1 MSFEIIDN
9 GIQVGLF
16 LLFALFSLI
25 QGLHMQNRRF
35 LILAGTYAS
44 FSMGTLYYLLY
55 LVIMGKVPQ
64 VFYVSEMAWMASY
77 LFLLA
82 LCLMETRRYRGK
94 LDVLVLELTI
104 VEAAMVIG
112 WKILGPSY
120 PFTIAFAL
128 VTACIFYYA
137 LLGYRMEKRMLMLA
151 MVLVIVWQLLLYIV
165 SVFTTEYTH
174 FNLYFAVDFLLMAT
188 MCSLFLWLK
197 KEECK

>member
-94 LDVLVLELTI
+94 LDVLVLGLTI

-120 PFTIAFAL
+120 PFTVAFAL

>member
-94 LDVLVLELTI
+94 LDVLVLGLTI

-120 PFTIAFAL
+120 PFTVAFAL

-137 LLGYRMEKRMLMLA
+137 LLGYRMEKRMLMVA

-165 SVFTTEYTH
+165 SVFTTGYTH

-188 MCSLFLWLK
+188 MCSLFFWLK

>member
-16 LLFALFSLI
+16 LLCALFSLI

-77 LFLLA
+77 LFLMA

-94 LDVLVLELTI
+94 LDVLVLGLTI

-165 SVFTTEYTH
+165 SVFTTGYTH

-188 MCSLFLWLK
+188 MCSLFFWLK

>member
-94 LDVLVLELTI
+94 LDVLVLGLTI

-120 PFTIAFAL
+120 PFTVAFAL

-137 LLGYRMEKRMLMLA
+137 LLDYRMEKRMLMLA

-165 SVFTTEYTH
+165 SVFTTGYTH

>member
-94 LDVLVLELTI
+94 LDVLVLGLTI

>member
-94 LDVLVLELTI
+94 LDVLVLGLTI

-165 SVFTTEYTH
+165 SVFTTGYTH

-188 MCSLFLWLK
+188 MCSLFFWLK

>member
-35 LILAGTYAS
+35 LMLAGTYAS

-94 LDVLVLELTI
+94 LDVWVLGLTI

-120 PFTIAFAL
+120 PFTIAFAV

-137 LLGYRMEKRMLMLA
+137 LLDYRMEKRMLMLA

-165 SVFTTEYTH
+165 SVFTTGYTH

-188 MCSLFLWLK
+188 MCSLFFWLK

>member
-94 LDVLVLELTI
+94 LDVLVLGLTI

-120 PFTIAFAL
+120 PFTVAFAL

-137 LLGYRMEKRMLMLA
+137 LLDYRMEKRMLMLA

-165 SVFTTEYTH
+165 SVFTTGYTH

-188 MCSLFLWLK
+188 MCSLFFWLK

>member
-94 LDVLVLELTI
+94 LDVWVLGLTI

-120 PFTIAFAL
+120 PFTIVFAL

-165 SVFTTEYTH
+165 SVFTTGYTH

>member
-35 LILAGTYAS
+35 LILAGSYAS

-94 LDVLVLELTI
+94 LDVLVLGLTI

-120 PFTIAFAL
+120 PFTVAFAL

-165 SVFTTEYTH
+165 SVFTTGYTH

>member
-94 LDVLVLELTI
+94 LDVLVLGLTI

-165 SVFTTEYTH
+165 SVFTTGYTH

>member
-35 LILAGTYAS
+35 LMLAGTYAS

-94 LDVLVLELTI
+94 LDVLVLGLTI

-165 SVFTTEYTH
+165 SVFTTGYTH

>member
-25 QGLHMQNRRF
+25 QGLHMQKRRF

-94 LDVLVLELTI
+94 LDVLVLGLTI

-120 PFTIAFAL
+120 PFTVAFAL

-165 SVFTTEYTH
+165 SVFTTGYTH

-188 MCSLFLWLK
+188 MCSLFFWLK

>member
-9 GIQVGLF
+9 GMQVGLF

-94 LDVLVLELTI
+94 LDVLVLGLTI

-165 SVFTTEYTH
+165 SVFTTGYTH

>member
-35 LILAGTYAS
+35 LMLAGTYAC

-94 LDVLVLELTI
+94 LDVWVLGLTI

-120 PFTIAFAL
+120 PFTIAFAV

-137 LLGYRMEKRMLMLA
+137 LLDYRMEKRMLMLA

-165 SVFTTEYTH
+165 SVFTTGYTH

-188 MCSLFLWLK
+188 MCSLFFWLK

>member
-94 LDVLVLELTI
+94 LDVLVLGLTI

-137 LLGYRMEKRMLMLA
+137 LLGYRMEKRMLMLS

-165 SVFTTEYTH
+165 SVFTTGYTH

>member
-25 QGLHMQNRRF
+25 QGLHMQKRRF

-94 LDVLVLELTI
+94 LDVLVLGLTI

-165 SVFTTEYTH
+165 SVFTTGYTH

>member
-25 QGLHMQNRRF
+25 QGLYMQNRRF

-94 LDVLVLELTI
+94 LDVLVLGLTI

-165 SVFTTEYTH
+165 SVFTTGYTH

>member
-94 LDVLVLELTI
+94 LDVLVLGLTI

-165 SVFTTEYTH
+165 SVFTTGYTH

-188 MCSLFLWLK
+188 MCSLFLWLM

>member
-94 LDVLVLELTI
+94 LDVLVLGLTI
-104 VEAAMVIG
+104 VEAAIVIG

-120 PFTIAFAL
+120 PFTVAFAL

-165 SVFTTEYTH
+165 SVFTTGYTH

>member
-82 LCLMETRRYRGK
+82 LCLMETCRYRGK
-94 LDVLVLELTI
+94 LDVLVLGLTI

-165 SVFTTEYTH
+165 SVFTTGYTH

>member
-94 LDVLVLELTI
+94 LDVLVLGLTI

-120 PFTIAFAL
+120 SFTIAFAL

-165 SVFTTEYTH
+165 SVFTTGYTH

-188 MCSLFLWLK
+188 MCSLFFWLK

>member
-35 LILAGTYAS
+35 LILSGTYAS

-94 LDVLVLELTI
+94 LDVLVLGLTI

-120 PFTIAFAL
+120 PFTVAFAL

-165 SVFTTEYTH
+165 SVFTTGYTH

>member
-94 LDVLVLELTI
+94 LDGWVLGLTI

-112 WKILGPSY
+112 WKILDPSY
-120 PFTIAFAL
+120 PFTIVFAV

-137 LLGYRMEKRMLMLA
+137 LLDYRMEKRMLMLA

-165 SVFTTEYTH
+165 SVFTTGYTH

-188 MCSLFLWLK
+188 MCSLFFWLK

>member
-25 QGLHMQNRRF
+25 QGLHMQNWRF

-94 LDVLVLELTI
+94 LDVLVLGLTI

-165 SVFTTEYTH
+165 SVFTTGYTH

>member
-94 LDVLVLELTI
+94 LDVLVLGLTI

-120 PFTIAFAL
+120 PFTVAFAL

-151 MVLVIVWQLLLYIV
+151 MVFVIVWQLLLYIV
-165 SVFTTEYTH
+165 SVFTTGYTH

-188 MCSLFLWLK
+188 MCSLFFWLK

>member
-94 LDVLVLELTI
+94 LDVWVLGLTI

-120 PFTIAFAL
+120 PFTIVFAV

-137 LLGYRMEKRMLMLA
+137 LLDYRMEKRMLMLA

-165 SVFTTEYTH
+165 SVFTTGYTH

>member
-25 QGLHMQNRRF
+25 EGLHMQNRRF

-44 FSMGTLYYLLY
+44 FSMGTLYYVLY
-55 LVIMGKVPQ
+55 LIIMGKVPQ

-94 LDVLVLELTI
+94 LDVLVLGLTI

-120 PFTIAFAL
+120 PFTVAFAL

-137 LLGYRMEKRMLMLA
+137 LLGYWMEKRMLMLA

-165 SVFTTEYTH
+165 SVFTTGYTH

>member
-25 QGLHMQNRRF
+25 QGLHMQKRRF

-94 LDVLVLELTI
+94 LDVWVLGLTI

-120 PFTIAFAL
+120 PFTVAFAL

-165 SVFTTEYTH
+165 SVFTTGYTH

-188 MCSLFLWLK
+188 MCSLFFWLK

>member
-77 LFLLA
+77 LFLMA

-94 LDVLVLELTI
+94 LDVLVLGLTI

-120 PFTIAFAL
+120 PFTIVFAV

-165 SVFTTEYTH
+165 SVFTTGYTH

>member
-9 GIQVGLF
+9 GIQIGLF

-94 LDVLVLELTI
+94 LDVLVLGLTI

-120 PFTIAFAL
+120 PFTVAFAL

-137 LLGYRMEKRMLMLA
+137 LLGYRMEKRMLMVA

-165 SVFTTEYTH
+165 SVFTTGYTH

-188 MCSLFLWLK
+188 MCSLFFWLK

>member
-94 LDVLVLELTI
+94 LDVWVLGLTI

-120 PFTIAFAL
+120 PFTVAFAL

-165 SVFTTEYTH
+165 SVFTTGYTH

>member
-94 LDVLVLELTI
+94 LDVLVLGLTI

-120 PFTIAFAL
+120 PFTVAFAL

-165 SVFTTEYTH
+165 SVFTTGYTH
-174 FNLYFAVDFLLMAT
+174 FNLYFAADGDHVQSV
-188 MCSLFLWLK
+188 SLA
-197 KEECK
+197 EEGGV

>member
-9 GIQVGLF
+9 GIQVVLF

-165 SVFTTEYTH
+165 SVFTTGYTH

-188 MCSLFLWLK
+188 MCSLFFWLK

>member
-82 LCLMETRRYRGK
+82 LCLMETRQYRGK
-94 LDVLVLELTI
+94 LDVLVLGLTI

-165 SVFTTEYTH
+165 SVFTTGYTH

>member
-94 LDVLVLELTI
+94 LDVWVLGLTI

-120 PFTIAFAL
+120 PFTIVFAV

-165 SVFTTEYTH
+165 SVFTTGYTH

-188 MCSLFLWLK
+188 MCSLFFWLK

>member
-25 QGLHMQNRRF
+25 QGLQNRRF

-94 LDVLVLELTI
+94 LDVLVLGLTI

-120 PFTIAFAL
+120 PFTVAFAL

-137 LLGYRMEKRMLMLA
+137 LLDYRMEKRMLMLA

-165 SVFTTEYTH
+165 SVFTTGYTH

>member
-94 LDVLVLELTI
+94 LDVLVLGLTI
-104 VEAAMVIG
+104 VETAMVIG

-165 SVFTTEYTH
+165 SVFTTGYTH

>member
-82 LCLMETRRYRGK
+82 LCLMETRRYREK
-94 LDVLVLELTI
+94 LDVLVLGLTI

-120 PFTIAFAL
+120 PFTVTFAL

-165 SVFTTEYTH
+165 SVFTTGYTH